1 MYFLILITSLT
12 FPSSSNDPVMGAE
25 FKSAGFENLSECNAL
40 LLKTALRDNPEVKI
54 KKSNDPTDHWSAR
67 VSFTN
72 KVGTL
77 VIKDYSCS
85 FNGHITPNEL
95 KH

>member
-12 FPSSSNDPVMGAE
+12 FPSTSNTIIGAE

-40 LLKTALRDNPEVKI
+40 LLNIALRDNPEVKI